1 MACEVLTQ
9 GKRVTILSQRVDWP
23 GRLKSLNK
31 NGEATLQTGMTELF
45 ENFEVNRNSRW
56 AVLVRLIG
64 ASLVLHLALVWLV
77 TYVPAFRDTLN
88 IAALI
93 ANTKFV
99 DQDYE
104 ATQIGGDVEIVQLT
118 NEKFRYP
125 DGYFA
130 LEAQIDGR
138 LPAQGAG
145 AAADPF
151 APKIISQWN
160 PKSVDPE
167 ALASPS
173 PAASASPIASAAAS
187 PAASPG
193 ASPSAAAVAQAS
205 PSPGAA
211 TTPLSAEDAQK
222 KLEETAAKNNVP
234 LPEENQINKKA
245 LKDFAAYANDLKKQG
260 KLDLNKP
267 FEIVVEAEMDEKG
280 KLQKP
285 HFLRRAGDENLVA
298 LFTRMI
304 EALNDSGFLIYLQPI
319 SKDNPGAKVIITVK
333 QGESDVIASV
343 ASETS
348 STARAETVAGVL
360 NNLLF
365 LGAGSRSGKDEE
377 VIMKNTSATPDGK
390 KVVVNF
396 SMPRQSV
403 VDMIKKQL
411 EPG

>member
-1 MACEVLTQ
+1 
-9 GKRVTILSQRVDWP
+9 
-23 GRLKSLNK
+23 
-31 NGEATLQTGMTELF
+31 MTELF
-45 ENFEVNRNSRW
+45 ENFEVNRASRT
-56 AVLVRLIG
+56 AVLLKLVG

-93 ANTKFV
+93 ASTKFV
-99 DQDYE
+99 EKDYVGTE
-104 ATQIGGDVEIVQLT
+104 IGGDVQLVELT

-130 LEAQIDGR
+130 LEAQIDGK
-138 LPAQGAG
+138 LPPQTAPGS
-145 AAADPF
+145 AADPF

-160 PKSVDPE
+160 PKTPDPE
-167 ALASPS
+167 ASPS
-173 PAASASPIASAAAS
+173 PSAEASASPGGNPSAS
-187 PAASPG
+187 
-193 ASPSAAAVAQAS
+193 ASPSAVAQAS
-205 PSPGAA
+205 PSASPSP
-211 TTPLSAEDAQK
+211 PLNAEDAQK
-222 KLEETAAKNNVP
+222 KLEETAKQNDVA

-245 LKDFAAYANDLKKQG
+245 LKDFATYVNDLKNKGQ
-260 KLDLNKP
+260 LDLNKP
-267 FEIVVEAEMDEKG
+267 FEVVIEAEMDEKG
-280 KLQKP
+280 KLQNPRFVKK
-285 HFLRRAGDENLVA
+285 AGDENLVN

-304 EALNDSGFLIYLQPI
+304 AALNDSGFLIYLQPI

-333 QGESDVIASV
+333 QGENEVLASV

-348 STARAETVAGVL
+348 SSARAESVAGIL

-365 LGAGSRSGKDEE
+365 FGAGSRSGKDEE
-377 VIMKNTSATPDGK
+377 VIMKNTSASPDGN

-411 EPG
+411 EPGA